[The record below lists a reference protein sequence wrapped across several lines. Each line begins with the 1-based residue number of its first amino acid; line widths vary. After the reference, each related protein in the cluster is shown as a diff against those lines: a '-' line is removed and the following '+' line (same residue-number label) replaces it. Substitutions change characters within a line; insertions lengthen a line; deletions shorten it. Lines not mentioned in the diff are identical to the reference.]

1 MEFITFLEALLDL
14 VPEVAAA
21 ASFIAVVIDQL
32 KRVGLPDGYAPLVN
46 GVLNLVF
53 FTILYFAPEAE
64 NDIATIT
71 GAFEVLAP
79 YIVSIILSIVGATKV
94 HKLLL
99 PTGVGYSHTPKAIG

>member
-1 MEFITFLEALLDL
+1 MEFVEFIEALLEM
-14 VPEVAAA
+14 VPQVAFAA
-21 ASFIAVVIDQL
+21 PVIAILIDQL
-32 KRVGLPDGYAPLVN
+32 KRVGLPDGYAPLIN

-79 YIVSIILSIVGATKV
+79 YIVSIILSIVGAAKV

-99 PTGVGYSHTPKAIG
+99 PTGVGFSHTPKAVG